1 MSATQ
6 PRAWLL
12 VPLLVAAG
20 ACSDRPSTQVLISL
34 ATDLRAPVPLERV
47 SMKIERFWDNINDFV
62 EVDAGNLTTQWLINA
77 PPDHRYE
84 LPGSL
89 VAFSDAEA
97 EAEPKIRV
105 TAHAENASGRFIRRQ
120 VIMRLVR
127 EKTLFMRL
135 GLTSRCLDDA
145 DCPEERTCIE
155 GRCRE
160 PEIDA
165 RALPDYQSSK
175 KPEFGIECDSGTA
188 FVNTTTE
195 RPLAPALPAGCPS
208 PLDVCVEG
216 TCYRKEVFG
225 QSLPRAQQVEVL
237 VQVTDEAGGPLAGAE
252 LKVEDGPLA
261 LVRTLRTEVNPATP
275 PPVGPATPVPGTP
288 GLYRIE
294 AAADALTTEL
304 RLTVSAP
311 GRAPQVVTVPYKA
324 GVARY
329 LVPVVLAAVSLETVM
344 PGQPRSL
351 ALRGAGRAATLE
363 LPATP
368 DTLQVRYALLD
379 GRFAPGLTT
388 TADSSGLLQS
398 GAVLYL
404 ENMAR
409 GSFPSGT
416 RVTLDTASTPPVVG
430 VEGEGSAYLLD
441 LQGAWRKRSDAQ
453 RAEDSRAGVLRPTS
467 GGFWTLANQTSRPAC
482 VRGKIL
488 KPDRNPC
495 PGARV
500 RLWGPAG
507 VNSFDST
514 GADGGF
520 CAGAAQQEAAV
531 LAVGN
536 SSRAIYVPAVRGAAA
551 RCAVADSCT
560 DVGDIVVDS
569 AADCELPP
577 RELAG
582 RTRAGDPCT
591 RAAEC
596 APLASCYRGF
606 CVGEGYVR
614 VSVAW
619 AVSSDFDLHVKVPD
633 GRTLYEKMPEIE
645 RVGRL
650 DVQQCTPS
658 CTGDRHIE
666 NAVLASGAPA
676 GTYEAWVQNYD
687 ARAAGDAE
695 IEILVAGQRRLLR
708 TVAVPAAA
716 NGRSPSVTFTIP

>member
-1 MSATQ
+1 MRGRPA
-6 PRAWLL
+6 LL
-12 VPLLVAAG
+12 LLLAITG
-20 ACSDRPSTQVLISL
+20 ACADRPRTQVLISL
-34 ATDLRAPVPLERV
+34 ATDMNAPIPLERV
-47 SMKIERFWDNINDFV
+47 RMSIERFWEDVHGFVPIDNGD
-62 EVDAGNLTTQWLINA
+62 LTTQWLINA
-77 PPDHRYE
+77 PPDRYE

-89 VAFSDAEA
+89 VAFSDPK
-97 EAEPKIRV
+97 AEPKIRV
-105 TAHAENASGRFIRRQ
+105 TVYAENATGRFIRRQ
-120 VIMRLVR
+120 SVLRLVR

-155 GRCRE
+155 GRCRD

-165 RALPDYQSSK
+165 RSLPDYQPGK
-175 KPEFGIECDSGTA
+175 RPEFGIECDSGTA
-188 FVNTTTE
+188 FINTTTKT
-195 RPLAPALPAGCPS
+195 PLTPALSAGCPS
-208 PLDVCVEG
+208 PGQVCLEG

-225 QSLPRAQQVEVL
+225 QSLPLAQKLEVL
-237 VQVTDEAGGPLAGAE
+237 AQVTDETGAPLADAE
-252 LKVEDGPLA
+252 LKAEDGPVA
-261 LVRTLRTEVNPATP
+261 LVRTLRSEASAAAPATA
-275 PPVGPATPVPGTP
+275 GPATPVPGMP
-288 GLYRIE
+288 GLYRLE
-294 AAADALTTEL
+294 APADALTTEL
-304 RLTVSAP
+304 RLTVSSP
-311 GRAPQVVTVPYKA
+311 GHAPQVVTVPYKA

-329 LVPVVLAAVSLETVM
+329 LVPVVLAAVSLDSIP

-363 LPATP
+363 LPATA

-388 TADSSGLLQS
+388 SADASGLLQS

-404 ENMAR
+404 ENVSR
-409 GSFPSGT
+409 GSFPAGT

-430 VEGEGSAYLLD
+430 VEGEGSAYVLD
-441 LQGAWRKRSDAQ
+441 LQGAWRKRADAQ
-453 RAEDSRAGVLRPTS
+453 RADDPRAGVLRPAS
-467 GGFWTLANQTSRPAC
+467 GGFWTLANQTSRPGC

-488 KPDRNPC
+488 KPDRSPC

-507 VNSFDST
+507 VNSFDSA

-520 CAGAAQQEAAV
+520 CAAAAQQEAAV

-536 SSRAIYVPAVRGAAA
+536 SSRALYVPAVRGAAA
-551 RCAVADSCT
+551 RCALSDSCA
-560 DVGDIVVDS
+560 DAGEILVDS

-577 RELAG
+577 RDLAG
-582 RTRAGDPCT
+582 RTKAGDACT
-591 RAAEC
+591 RSGDC

-614 VSVAW
+614 VSVVW
-619 AVSSDFDLHVKVPD
+619 AVSSDFDLHVKLPD
-633 GRTLYEKMPEIE
+633 GRVLYEKTPEIE

-658 CTGDRHIE
+658 CTGNQHLE
-666 NAVLASGAPA
+666 NVVLATGAPA
-676 GTYEAWVQNYD
+676 GSYEAWVENYD

-695 IEILVAGQRRLLR
+695 IEVLVAGQRREQR
-708 TVAVPAAA
+708 TVAVPATAS
-716 NGRSPSVTFTIP
+716 GRSPSVTFTLP